1 MNSSPGHDRRFFGLG
16 AFALVVV
23 LSAIFF
29 VASRPAVDPDYGW
42 HIANGRHVTD
52 GVLFA
57 GRDIYSWTAPGARW
71 IPYEWLTEAVMSAA
85 HDVGGPTLNSIF
97 AALLVTVA
105 FALVAIRLRKRGYK
119 WTSTLTTTWLAF
131 LSSIMSLGVRPQ
143 VLELVYLAC
152 ALLFIDA
159 WFRGGAMP
167 GLLYATVALGSALWA
182 NTHGSF
188 PLLPAILFALGAAL
202 WTSGDRRWLSA
213 AVAAL
218 LALIMPLADPWGRE
232 LYSFASQSITN
243 QTILQNIEEWQRP
256 NLFSGSLIPFV
267 AELVLIVCAI
277 PAAVR
282 QILVFRWPSQNLS
295 IPHDAERG
303 LILGDVFI
311 TVPIAILGLKSGRH
325 VMLAG
330 ICGAPLIAWSIERAL
345 LFIKSRV
352 SSFAVPPASM
362 KSRADARSREVI
374 NALAAGAVAV
384 ALIIQA
390 WQIVSPQAQRAAI
403 LGRYPV
409 AVVAYLE
416 KMHPPDVR
424 LLNRYDWGGFIIER
438 GRLKVFIDGRA
449 EVYGEKQLARYGS
462 IIHLEPGWDR
472 ALDSL
477 GVNFV
482 VMDPDT
488 PLVGALRAKG
498 WSEIARDSVGTLLKS
513 PGRATFFRSQPNPQL

>member
-1 MNSSPGHDRRFFGLG
+1 MVL
-16 AFALVVV
+16 
-23 LSAIFF
+23 LSAIYFS
-29 VASRPAVDPDYGW
+29 ASRPAVDPDYGW
-42 HIANGRHVTD
+42 HIANGRHVAD

-57 GRDIYSWTAPGARW
+57 GRDIYSWTAQGARW
-71 IPYEWLTEAVMSAA
+71 IPYEWLTETVMSVA
-85 HDVGGPTLNSIF
+85 HDLGGPTLNSIF
-97 AALLVTVA
+97 AALVVTVA
-105 FALVAIRLRKRGYK
+105 FALVAIRLRKRGYG
-119 WTSTLTTTWLAF
+119 WTATLTTTWLAS

-143 VLELVYLAC
+143 VLELVYMASV
-152 ALLFIDA
+152 LLGVDA
-159 WFRGGAMP
+159 WFRGGVP
-167 GLLYATVALGSALWA
+167 TRWFYVTVALGSVLWA

-188 PLLPAILFALGAAL
+188 PLLPAMLFALSAAL
-202 WTSGDRRWLSA
+202 WMSGDRRWLAA

-267 AELVLIVCAI
+267 AELVLIGCAI

-282 QILVFRWPSQNLS
+282 QLLQSRSRRQNVS
-295 IPHDAERG
+295 VPHYANRG

-345 LFIKSRV
+345 VFIKSRV
-352 SSFAVPPASM
+352 SFFAPPPASP
-362 KSRADARSREVI
+362 KSGADARSREVI

-384 ALIIQA
+384 ALIVQA
-390 WQIVSPQAQRAAI
+390 WRIVSPQAQRAAI
-403 LGRYPV
+403 LRRYPV
-409 AVVAYLE
+409 GVVAYLE
-416 KMHPPDVR
+416 KVHPPDVR

-449 EVYGEKQLARYGS
+449 EVYGEEQLARYGS
-462 IIHLEPGWDR
+462 IIHLQPGWDR
-472 ALDSL
+472 ELDSL

-482 VMDPDT
+482 LMDPNT
-488 PLVGALRAKG
+488 PLVTALRAKG
-498 WSEIARDSVGTLLKS
+498 WTEVARDSVGTLL
-513 PGRATFFRSQPNPQL
+513 RR